1 MPTEVA
7 AAADA
12 VAAEPR
18 RRAALEAYAILDTGP
33 EPAFDDI
40 VRLACM
46 LCGVDAAAIAFAD
59 TDRLWFK
66 ARCGIEVD
74 RLPREPALSEAVLAA
89 PGTFEVPDRRA
100 VPTLAGMSLPL
111 ARGPACFIAAAPLRD
126 PHGAVLGALFVSALE
141 PRRLSPDQREGL
153 ELLARQTTHLL
164 ELRRYDADQRRQLRD
179 RELRA
184 VAAERARAELQRR
197 NEQLLLSVG
206 RDELTG
212 LLNRS
217 ALGRLKDDAEAH
229 PEAAPSTYSLVLID
243 LDNFKQINDRHGHLL
258 GDRALRVV
266 GDAIAASV
274 RAGDV
279 PVRYGGDEFLVVM
292 PGGTLASAAEV
303 AHRIRD
309 AVAEASLPFPL
320 TLSAGVAA
328 GDARDRREAV
338 FERADQA
345 LYRAKALGRDR
356 VFVDDTPRLHD

>member
-1 MPTEVA
+1 MPTGA
-7 AAADA
+7 PAADA

-18 RRAALEAYAILDTGP
+18 RRAALEAYAILDTAP
-33 EPAFDDI
+33 EAAFDDI

-46 LCGVDAAAIAFAD
+46 LCDVDAAAIAFAD
-59 TDRLWFK
+59 IDRFWFK
-66 ARCGIEVD
+66 ARRGIDVD
-74 RLPREPALSEAVLAA
+74 GIPREPALSEAVLAA
-89 PGTFEVPDRRA
+89 PGTLEVPDRLA
-100 VPTLAGMSLPL
+100 VPSLAGLSLPL
-111 ARGPACFIAAAPLRD
+111 EDGPACFIAAAPLRD
-126 PHGAVLGALFVSALE
+126 PHGSVLGALFVSSPR
-141 PRRLSPDQREGL
+141 PRRLSATQREGL

-164 ELRRYDADQRRQLRD
+164 ELRRYDAEQQRQLRE

-184 VAAERARAELQRR
+184 LAAERARAELQRH

-217 ALGRLKDDAEAH
+217 ALNRLSDDAQAH
-229 PEAAPSTYSLVLID
+229 PDASPSHYSLVLLDID
-243 LDNFKQINDRHGHLL
+243 HFKQINDRHGHLL

-266 GDAIAASV
+266 GDAITASV

-279 PVRYGGDEFLVVM
+279 PVRYGGEEFLVVL

-303 AHRIRD
+303 AHRIRA

-320 TLSAGVAA
+320 TLSAGIAA

-345 LYRAKALGRDR
+345 LYRAKAMGRDR
-356 VFVDDTPRLHD
+356 IVVDDTPRLHD